1 MQQPQLTNVH
11 IAMLQVAK
19 AMHARSVNMTEFG
32 SIINLCHSLLVE
44 NDHWKIN
51 YVRRQANRVA
61 QSTCFTAS
69 PKVYNYCPRIELII
83 INEMN

>member
-1 MQQPQLTNVH
+1 
-11 IAMLQVAK
+11 
-19 AMHARSVNMTEFG
+19 MTEFG
-32 SIINLCHSLLVE
+32 SMINLCHSLLVE

-61 QSTCFTAS
+61 HALAQSTCFTAS
-69 PKVYNYCPRIELII
+69 PKVYNYCPPCIEPII